1 MKSRHRRRRVQIIAQ
16 RRKEGRVHRVIGRLG
31 IANGAIE
38 PVEDIARLGKRGV
51 GQRHRCPVM
60 RRQQS
65 GPHRLAAMLGNGLM
79 VGLAAY
85 MISLIGNFSAASGA
99 KHGAVA
105 GLAAN
110 GMLSVFT
117 YAFYTCGGA
126 HIFEMNEMLMDIVA
140 NMVFM
145 GLAGAVMGILYQ
157 RNAAKS

>member
-1 MKSRHRRRRVQIIAQ
+1 MKHLLPFFGGFVTFLIVSSVFYMGVMSYPTSSCVVPEDQMNIA
-16 RRKEGRVHRVIGRLG
+16 
-31 IANGAIE
+31 A
-38 PVEDIARLGKRGV
+38 
-51 GQRHRCPVM
+51 M
-60 RRQQS
+60 
-65 GPHRLAAMLGNGLM
+65 MLGNGLM

-105 GLAAN
+105 GLTAN

-117 YAFYTCGGA
+117 YAFYTCEGA
-126 HIFEMNEMLMDIVA
+126 HIFEMNEVLMDIVA

-145 GLAGAVMGILYQ
+145 GIAGAVMGILYQ